1 MTNIATTDATQ
12 ATANATAG
20 VNWIRL
26 GGFLFGMIFLFAL
39 PFLVRDQYQL
49 HLAQLIG
56 IYWILIGGLN
66 LVVGYSGQ
74 LSVGHV
80 GLLAV
85 GAYSFAIL
93 AGKYDIPPLLAL
105 ASSGIFGGA
114 CGFLLGLPSLR
125 LPGFYFAMVT
135 LAFAVIVNEQ
145 SVAQFDLTGG
155 GVGLP
160 VPGFSAPF
168 ASPAGF
174 YWLVLTIASVVTW
187 MSWNVARLMWGRAL
201 VAVRDSEVAARS
213 VGVSVYKTKLIV
225 FVMSGVTAGIAGAL
239 FASLQSYIT
248 PDTFVFDLGLFFFT
262 CIIIGGRGSIIGPF
276 IGTVILTALPELA
289 APLAKLGNLFYGVL
303 LLAVVLLTP
312 DGFGRLL
319 ERLLVRFR
327 PVRDAST
334 VVNPAPDRLRA
345 ALRSNGVR
353 GR

>member
-1 MTNIATTDATQ
+1 MN
-12 ATANATAG
+12 G
-20 VNWIRL
+20 SRL
-26 GGFLFGMIFLFAL
+26 AALAAAAVILALL
-39 PFLVRDQYQL
+39 PFIVRDQYQL

-56 IYWILIGGLN
+56 IYWVLIAGLN

-85 GAYSFAIL
+85 GAYAFAIL
-93 AGKYDIPPLLAL
+93 TGRYDLPPLLAL
-105 ASSGIFGGA
+105 VACGAFGGI

-145 SVAQFDLTGG
+145 SVAQTELTGG

-160 VPGFSAPF
+160 VPGFAAPF

-174 YWLVLTIASVVTW
+174 YWLVLAVAALVTW
-187 MSWNVARLMWGRAL
+187 ITWNIANLMWGRAIIG
-201 VAVRDSEVAARS
+201 VRDSEVAARS
-213 VGVSVYKTKLIV
+213 VGVSVYRAKLAV
-225 FVMSGVTAGIAGAL
+225 FVFSGVTAGIAGAL

-276 IGTVILTALPELA
+276 LGTVVLTALPELV
-289 APLAKLGNLFYGVL
+289 APLAKLGNFFYGL
-303 LLAVVLLTP
+303 LLLIVVLLIP
-312 DGFGRLL
+312 EGFGRLL
-319 ERLLVRFR
+319 VQVFAWWR
-327 PVRDAST
+327 PESKAST
-334 VVNPAPDRLRA
+334 VVSPDPARLRA
-345 ALRSNGVR
+345 ALAAAREPG
-353 GR
+353 